1 LGKTLQGGIIIL
13 KTILPNLMHPK
24 HSHLQH
30 RNNRSNNPHLK
41 SFLTVIVVVSF
52 AMIIVVSINYINQKK
67 DSKSATTTTISKS
80 DKSAVETKPAE
91 IPKIKPSKI
100 RLNTLFFG
108 DVFWGRYVDDWAKA
122 SPLKYANPFSG
133 LQTFERDK
141 YDAWIAGLECPIT
154 STYLTSKVQD
164 SQLKFSCPTEYTPEA
179 AKWFNA
185 FTLANNHTDNMQ
197 EVDGFAQTKLNLE
210 NNKIQYFGHY
220 DNAQKSDLCEV
231 VSFKATNVYSDPSS
245 KNNDYSESIVPLA
258 FCGFHNVFKLP
269 KEDELAVISQYSKY
283 FPTIVMPHQGKEYSY
298 KADSLQES
306 YYKKMIDLG
315 GDAVI
320 ANHVHSVQNT
330 EAYKGKLIVYSMGN
344 FIFDQ
349 QRNAQVT
356 QAIGVNLD
364 FAFENDENYQKIL
377 EFSKSCTK
385 FKDNCLETAKKMN
398 LNKPKFKITYDI
410 VGSDNSGK
418 LTKKA
423 SDKVFQD
430 LQKKTNW
437 LSTKS
442 FLN

>member
-1 LGKTLQGGIIIL
+1 MHRKNPRPLSQKHKSKSQPL
-13 KTILPNLMHPK
+13 KPYLSIA
-24 HSHLQH
+24 
-30 RNNRSNNPHLK
+30 
-41 SFLTVIVVVSF
+41 VVVIF
-52 AMIIVVSINYINQKK
+52 TLIITASINSINQKK
-67 DSKSATTTTISKS
+67 DKKPSSDSSTTNSNTSSPK
-80 DKSAVETKPAE
+80 DTKPAE
-91 IPKIKPSKI
+91 VVKIKPAQI

-108 DVFWGRYVDDWAKA
+108 DVFWGRYIDDWAKA
-122 SPLKYANPFSG
+122 SPLKFANPFSG
-133 LQTFERDK
+133 LKTFEREK
-141 YDAWIAGLECPIT
+141 YDAWIGGIECPIT
-154 STYLTSKVQD
+154 STYLTSKIQD
-164 SQLKFSCPTEYTPEA
+164 SQLKFSCPLEYTPEA
-179 AKWFNA
+179 AKWFSA

-197 EVDGFAQTKLNLE
+197 EVEGFAQTKTNLE
-210 NNKIQYFGHY
+210 KNGIQYFGHY
-220 DNAQKSDLCEV
+220 DNAQKADLCEV
-231 VSFKATNVYSDPSS
+231 VSFKATNMYSDPSS
-245 KNNDYSESIVPLA
+245 KSNDDSESYIPLA
-258 FCGFHNVFKLP
+258 MCGFHNVFKLP
-269 KEDELAVISQYSKY
+269 KDDEMAIISQYSKY

-364 FAFENDENYQKIL
+364 FTFENDDNTQKQL
-377 EFSKSCTK
+377 EFSKSCIK
-385 FKDNCLETAKKMN
+385 FKDTCLETAKKIN
-398 LNKPKFKITYDI
+398 LKKPKFKITYGI

-418 LTKKA
+418 QTKKA
-423 SDKVFQD
+423 NDKVFQD
-430 LQKKTNW
+430 LQTKTNW